1 MQPDEQGKQQER
13 SPWWRWMLGGVAIFV
28 VIVVAIIFLINRAA
42 KDRFDLPVDVY
53 VCGSAI
59 DLATVE
65 PGIAP
70 IGCVMVPNGIQL
82 SMADPDVEAHAYT
95 DGFFG
100 FRKIPAGSSDA
111 TLIAEGAIASST
123 MYMVSIDEDGATTPA
138 DLVAGTGA
146 DGLPEWTAPL
156 RVSSGLERLS
166 IYIVTSP
173 DSPPSNA

>member
-1 MQPDEQGKQQER
+1 MQADEQQRDQER
-13 SPWWRWMLGGVAIFV
+13 APWWRWMLGGVAIFV
-28 VIVVAIIFLINRAA
+28 VIVVAIVFLINRAA
-42 KDRFDLPVDVY
+42 NDRFDLPVDVY

-65 PGIAP
+65 PGVVP
-70 IGCVMVPNGIQL
+70 TGCVKVPNGIQL

-100 FRKIPAGSSDA
+100 FRKVPADSSDA
-111 TLIAEGAIASST
+111 TLTAEGAIVSST
-123 MYMVSIDEDGATTPA
+123 MSMVSINKDGGTTPA
-138 DLVAGTGA
+138 DLVSGTGT

-156 RVSSGLERLS
+156 RVSPELERLS
-166 IYIVTSP
+166 IYVVTSP